1 MSFKMANIPNE
12 DPPRQ
17 SPAVSGPTADPGQPT
32 AVNPGAWHERLS
44 DAAGWLGAQ
53 LRSPRTRLCTV
64 GVILLLAGVLWTTSS
79 VWTLPLIIVG
89 IVMIVIAWVGSRLDG
104 RFAIEW
110 GKGGTQVEFRAQIKP
125 PPPVAHP
132 VRLAPIPSA
141 QAQQLRTP
149 APPRSE
155 LATSDV
161 IEGEGHTVEIDVAEL
176 KTLIRAA
183 EAREAGKDGDAEGN
197 AAAPDTSQRRPAA

>member
-1 MSFKMANIPNE
+1 MPWLDTVFPVRMTRIALVAPAGSMRQMLVAVAGVWAFVYAHE
-12 DPPRQ
+12 HDPTPD
-17 SPAVSGPTADPGQPT
+17 ADPM
-32 AVNPGAWHERLS
+32 AMSLLSHGAYERLHAGGIAGM
-44 DAAGWLGAQ
+44 AAG
-53 LRSPRTRLCTV
+53 V
-64 GVILLLAGVLWTTSS
+64 F
-79 VWTLPLIIVG
+79 LIIVG
-89 IVMIVIAWVGSRLDG
+89 IVMVVIAWVGSRLDG

-132 VRLAPIPSA
+132 VRLSPIPSA

-149 APPRSE
+149 GPTRSE
-155 LATSDV
+155 LANSDV

-183 EAREAGKDGDAEGN
+183 EAREAAKDGTADHG
-197 AAAPDTSQRRPAA
+197 AAAPDAPQQRRSA